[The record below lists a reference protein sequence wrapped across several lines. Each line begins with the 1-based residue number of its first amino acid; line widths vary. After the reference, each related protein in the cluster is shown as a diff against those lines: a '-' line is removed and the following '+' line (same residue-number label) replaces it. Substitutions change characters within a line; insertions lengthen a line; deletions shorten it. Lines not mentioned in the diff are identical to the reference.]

1 MICIYINLFFLI
13 YGLLVVLRY
22 ILKFG
27 FILVI
32 FYFFFFNVYSLII
45 VSRNIIE
52 NSCVFVLLVCGLGN
66 WGYNYFY
73 VYDFK

>member
-1 MICIYINLFFLI
+1 MICIYINLFFFNIWIISCFKVYFKIWI
-13 YGLLVVLRY
+13 Y
-22 ILKFG
+22 FG
-27 FILVI
+27 DFL
-32 FYFFFFNVYSLII
+32 FFFFNVYSLII